1 MIRLI
6 LSHQVLTLVGLA
18 EVAGQILNHHTIT
31 RSTIRLGGLYALLM
45 RMRSGDLVF
54 DDNVLGQIRELENSL
69 RCPFNRKLAR
79 LLALAFSQGFFII
92 LTEAMTSQFDFDW
105 SSKSHR

>member
-1 MIRLI
+1 LI
-6 LSHQVLTLVGLA
+6 LSHQVLALVGLA
-18 EVAGQILNHHTIT
+18 EVAGQILNHHDIT

-54 DDNVLGQIRELENSL
+54 DDTVLRQIREAENSL

-79 LLALAFSQGFFII
+79 LMALAFSQGFFIV
-92 LTEAMTSQFDFDW
+92 LTEAMPSRFDFDW

>member
-18 EVAGQILNHHTIT
+18 EVAGQIINHHTIT

-45 RMRSGDLVF
+45 RMRSGDLDF
-54 DDNVLGQIRELENSL
+54 DDNVLSTD
-69 RCPFNRKLAR
+69 
-79 LLALAFSQGFFII
+79 S
-92 LTEAMTSQFDFDW
+92 
-105 SSKSHR
+105 